1 MPLVVRG
8 RSMAEKTKE
17 QLQIEAEKA
26 KQALQGVSE
35 KLHAAEKELTEKPKD
50 EKLKKKVEGL
60 AKAFETAKQ
69 KADAGEAALKEAES
83 KNGAEENASSETGK
97 KKVRLRV
104 RSTTGY
110 PQYYRAGLCFKK
122 VDTEYEVP
130 EDVAKIL
137 KADCWLIVE
146 EVK

>member
-26 KQALQGVSE
+26 KQ
-35 KLHAAEKELTEKPKD
+35 KT
-50 EKLKKKVEGL
+50 
-60 AKAFETAKQ
+60 
-69 KADAGEAALKEAES
+69 DAGEAALKEAES
-83 KNGAEENASSETGK
+83 KNGAEENESSETGK

-122 VDTEYEVP
+122 VNTEYEVP

>member
-26 KQALQGVSE
+26 KQ
-35 KLHAAEKELTEKPKD
+35 
-50 EKLKKKVEGL
+50 
-60 AKAFETAKQ
+60 
-69 KADAGEAALKEAES
+69 KADAGEAALKEAKDES
-83 KNGAEENASSETGK
+83 SKTRNPETGK

-122 VDTEYEVP
+122 VNTEYEVP

-137 KADCWLIVE
+137 KADCWLVVE

>member
-26 KQALQGVSE
+26 KQ
-35 KLHAAEKELTEKPKD
+35 
-50 EKLKKKVEGL
+50 
-60 AKAFETAKQ
+60 
-69 KADAGEAALKEAES
+69 KADAGEAALKEAKDES
-83 KNGAEENASSETGK
+83 RNTRNPETGK

-130 EDVAKIL
+130 EDVAKIW